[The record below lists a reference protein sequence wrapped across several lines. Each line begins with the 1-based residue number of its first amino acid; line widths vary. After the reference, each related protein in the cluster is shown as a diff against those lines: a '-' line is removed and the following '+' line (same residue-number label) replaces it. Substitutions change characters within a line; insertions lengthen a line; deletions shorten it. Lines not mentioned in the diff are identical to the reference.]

1 MDNSPTALFD
11 SYEQDFQQIV
21 QSIREKLEGEAK
33 DGQGG
38 EFRFGSTLY
47 GPWGT
52 QTRELVVSEKK
63 KAALRRVEM
72 ELDEADEMVSQM
84 EIEIQGIPQSLKG
97 QFQARIKSA
106 KADLTRYKKLSK
118 DMHAQLTRADLLAS
132 TRGGAGTPTSDEPYG
147 TSDRSRLLAGTN
159 ILEDGTRR
167 LQETHRV
174 ALETEEQGADILRSL
189 RGQREQIE
197 NARDTV
203 SFLSLVIQ
211 VFYAEHNA
219 GTQLRTADTSIG
231 RAAGTLKKMIRR
243 MYQQRFVTAGII
255 IVLVLLIAIIL
266 WEKLH

>member
-33 DGQGG
+33 DGQG
-38 EFRFGSTLY
+38 
-47 GPWGT
+47 
-52 QTRELVVSEKK
+52 EKK

-84 EIEIQGIPQSLKG
+84 EIEIQGIPQSLKA
-97 QFQARIKSA
+97 QYQARIKSA

-118 DMHAQLTRADLLAS
+118 DMHASLTRADLLAS

-147 TSDRSRLLAGTN
+147 TTDRSRLLAGTN

-167 LQETHRV
+167 LQESQRI

-197 NARDTV
+197 NARDT
-203 SFLSLVIQ
+203 
-211 VFYAEHNA
+211 
-219 GTQLRTADTSIG
+219 LRTADTSID